1 MGVLCREENHAV
13 QFQVYS
19 SREGSL
25 NVKGQLTGVAYLSV
39 RDIMHQSRCSI
50 CLLTA
55 LIIRIDSLIHHLL
68 FLVLYQ

>member
-1 MGVLCREENHAV
+1 V

-39 RDIMHQSRCSI
+39 RDIIHQSRCSI
-50 CLLTA
+50 CLLMV
-55 LIIRIDSLIHHLL
+55 LIIRIDSSIHLL
-68 FLVLYQ
+68 LIVLYQ